1 MIKSSPPLRNI
12 PASVYNNEN
21 SPRFRT
27 IPFTIFWQLC
37 NLFPKQAKVF
47 TYAHVT
53 LPSPLN
59 AMSPYLTEVKENDQY
74 TPGDALKDVFPH
86 IEDDP
91 ITLPS
96 SLDPFT
102 ITTSTGFLPL
112 RPPQIYL
119 PAKFAPLTALVEELP
134 AVKLDGSPGLLATY
148 KLGPA
153 IDNDNALPD
162 LNDEIDSLI
171 IDDGKPDLAAVT
183 AAFREYAFIA
193 SAYLLEPCWERWNK
207 GLEGYGL
214 GRQVLPKCIAGP
226 LVKTAK
232 M

>member
-1 MIKSSPPLRNI
+1 
-12 PASVYNNEN
+12 
-21 SPRFRT
+21 
-27 IPFTIFWQLC
+27 
-37 NLFPKQAKVF
+37 
-47 TYAHVT
+47 
-53 LPSPLN
+53 
-59 AMSPYLTEVKENDQY
+59 MSPYLTEGETHDQNV
-74 TPGDALKDVFPH
+74 PGDAMKDVFPH

-91 ITLPS
+91 VTLPA

-102 ITTSTGFLPL
+102 ITTSTGFMPL
-112 RPPQIYL
+112 RPPQIDL
-119 PAKFAPLTALVEELP
+119 PPKFAPLTALADNFPV
-134 AVKLDGSPGLLATY
+134 VKLDGTPGLLASF

-162 LNDEIDSLI
+162 LNDDIDSLVA
-171 IDDGKPDLAAVT
+171 DDGKPDLAAVT
-183 AAFREYAFIA
+183 AVFRDYSFIA
-193 SAYLLEPCWERWNK
+193 SAYLLEPCWERWSK

>member
-1 MIKSSPPLRNI
+1 MEEFRRKLDKTAFPPGLHLILQFLFRN
-12 PASVYNNEN
+12 
-21 SPRFRT
+21 
-27 IPFTIFWQLC
+27 LC
-37 NLFPKQAKVF
+37 ILFPKQAIIL
-47 TYAHVT
+47 TYLHVT
-53 LPSPLN
+53 LPRLFN
-59 AMSPYLTEVKENDQY
+59 NMSPYLTKVKENDQY

-91 ITLPS
+91 VTLPS

-112 RPPQIYL
+112 RPPQIEL
-119 PAKFAPLTALVEELP
+119 PTKFAPLTALVEDLP
-134 AVKLDGSPGLLATY
+134 VVKLDGSPGLLASY
-148 KLGPA
+148 KLGRA
-153 IDNDNALPD
+153 VDNDNALPD

-171 IDDGKPDLAAVT
+171 ADDGKPDLAVVT

-193 SAYLLEPCWERWNK
+193 SAYLLEPCWERWSK

-214 GRQVLPKCIAGP
+214 GRQILPKCIAGP